1 MPATTRRKF
10 TPMLLVFR
18 NFNSHLVVCRLAG
31 HQEKGGRVLSVQKVA
46 LSLRQWL
53 GIRLADPRFL
63 DRRDLVGTAVQP
75 IRHIDKRG
83 ARDETQK
90 SWSLGRDRCAIGR

>member
-31 HQEKGGRVLSVQKVA
+31 HQEKGGARTFGAKSGAFSKA
-46 LSLRQWL
+46 MAWH
-53 GIRLADPRFL
+53 P
-63 DRRDLVGTAVQP
+63 VG
-75 IRHIDKRG
+75 
-83 ARDETQK
+83 
-90 SWSLGRDRCAIGR
+90 